1 MYFHHYTVYDTQR
14 TTQHIIIISIYV
26 YINYVALYAYSS
38 FIRVCVLAYIYIY
51 ILHTVRAHAHNVL
64 ANMHACKQ
72 PYIHTNKQTHTHTRT
87 RRERA
92 SEVQGGSEK
101 EREREILTEES
112 YRVIEF
118 DGGRARYL
126 RSMINNSRLWALER
140 GLLQTNEVHKAEEW
154 RIPVSKEFKL
164 GTIKGTSSTTR
175 ATAQLEAS

>member
-1 MYFHHYTVYDTQR
+1 
-14 TTQHIIIISIYV
+14 
-26 YINYVALYAYSS
+26 
-38 FIRVCVLAYIYIY
+38 
-51 ILHTVRAHAHNVL
+51 
-64 ANMHACKQ
+64 MHACKQ
-72 PYIHTNKQTHTHTRT
+72 PYIHTNKQTHTHTHTQRT
-87 RRERA
+87 SERGTGRER
-92 SEVQGGSEK
+92 ER